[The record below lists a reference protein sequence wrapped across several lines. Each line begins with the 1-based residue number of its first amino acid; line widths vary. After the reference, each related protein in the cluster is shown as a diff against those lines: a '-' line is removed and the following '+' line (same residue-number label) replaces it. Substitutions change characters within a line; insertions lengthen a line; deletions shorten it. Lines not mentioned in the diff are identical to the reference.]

1 MITRPQN
8 GFTLL
13 ELLAAMAI
21 FAIMSAMAFG
31 GLNYILDSREHLE
44 SERLKH
50 QGVSLAL
57 LRIEDDL
64 SQCRNR
70 PIRLEDGNTSPAFV
84 GREPDARALAEPTV
98 ECTRGGQAIVGRLP
112 TSDLMRVGYRLNDEQ
127 KLLRIIWPVLDRA
140 PQTVPR
146 SQQVLDNVESFEIR
160 YFYNK
165 EWHRV
170 WPLQVQAGANINVPP
185 TPEGIEL
192 TIKQLDQPEI
202 QRLLVING

>member
-1 MITRPQN
+1 MSIRPQN

-13 ELLAAMAI
+13 ELLAAMVI

-44 SERLKH
+44 NERRKH

-57 LRIEDDL
+57 LRMEDDL

-70 PIRLEDGNTSPAFV
+70 PIRLEDGNSSPAFV
-84 GREPDARALAEPTV
+84 GREPDERALAEATV

-112 TSDLMRVGYRLNDEQ
+112 TSDLMRIGYRLNDEQ
-127 KLLRIIWPVLDRA
+127 KLLRIVWPVLDRA

-146 SQQVLDNVESFEIR
+146 SQQVLSNVETFSIR
-160 YFYNK
+160 YFHNK
-165 EWHRV
+165 EWHRL
-170 WPLQVQAGANINVPP
+170 WPLQIQSGTTNTAPP
-185 TPEGIEL
+185 VPEGIEL
-192 TIKQLDQPEI
+192 TIKQIDQPEI
-202 QRLLVING
+202 QRLLIING

>member
-1 MITRPQN
+1 MISRQQN

-21 FAIMSAMAFG
+21 FAIMSAMTFG

-44 SERLKH
+44 TERLKH

-112 TSDLMRVGYRLNDEQ
+112 TSDLMRIGYRLNDEQ

-140 PQTVPR
+140 PQTVPQ

-170 WPLQVQAGANINVPP
+170 WPLQVQPGSNINVPP
-185 TPEGIEL
+185 APEGIEL